1 MRKIRQAG
9 MVVLIGLGVI
19 LMGYPWFSN
28 WLYQHHVASS
38 ANVYEQ
44 YAAESGTSEITKQL
58 ETARRYNQELINS
71 RVMLTEP
78 YCDISLPEDIRYG
91 DVLDPTK
98 NGIMCFV
105 EIPKIN
111 VSLPVYHG
119 TSEEVLKKGVGH
131 MEGSALPI
139 GGMGNRPFLLAHT
152 GMNTSRMFSDL
163 TGLIEG
169 DLFYIRVLNLCL
181 TYRVCEIQTL
191 LPEEADELY
200 PDEERDLMTLVT
212 CTPYGVNSHR
222 LIVTGERISDAEV
235 EKVDVP
241 MQTADWNGSAWMRA
255 YLKAILLGSAMMVG
269 VIVAVKGLPVLWK
282 KGCKKC

>member
-1 MRKIRQAG
+1 MGKIRQAG

-44 YAAESGTSEITKQL
+44 YASESETSEITKQL
-58 ETARRYNQELINS
+58 ETARRYNQELLNS

-78 YCDISLPEDIRYG
+78 YCDISLPEDILYG

-139 GGMGNRPFLLAHT
+139 GGVGNRPFLLAHT

-163 TGLIEG
+163 TGLSEG

-269 VIVAVKGLPVLWK
+269 VIVAVKGLPALWK

>member
-1 MRKIRQAG
+1 

-28 WLYQHHVASS
+28 WLYQHHVASG

-58 ETARRYNQELINS
+58 ETARRYNQELLNS

-78 YCDISLPEDIRYG
+78 YCDISLPEDILYG

-139 GGMGNRPFLLAHT
+139 GGVGNRPFLLAHT

-163 TGLIEG
+163 TGLSEG

-269 VIVAVKGLPVLWK
+269 VIVAVKGLPALWK

>member
-1 MRKIRQAG
+1 

-78 YCDISLPEDIRYG
+78 YCDISLPEDILYG

-139 GGMGNRPFLLAHT
+139 GGVGNRPFLLAHT
-152 GMNTSRMFSDL
+152 GMNNSRMFSDL
-163 TGLIEG
+163 TGLSEG

-269 VIVAVKGLPVLWK
+269 VIVAVKGLPALWK

>member
-1 MRKIRQAG
+1 MGKIRQAG

-28 WLYQHHVASS
+28 WLYQHHVASG

-58 ETARRYNQELINS
+58 ETARRYNQELLNS

-78 YCDISLPEDIRYG
+78 YCDISLPEDILYG

-139 GGMGNRPFLLAHT
+139 GGVGNRPFLLAHT

-163 TGLIEG
+163 TGLSEG

-269 VIVAVKGLPVLWK
+269 VIVAVKGLPALWK

>member
-1 MRKIRQAG
+1 MGKIRQAG

-44 YAAESGTSEITKQL
+44 YASESGTSEITKQL

-78 YCDISLPEDIRYG
+78 YCNISLPEDILYG

-139 GGMGNRPFLLAHT
+139 GGVGNRPFLLAHT

-163 TGLIEG
+163 TGLSEG

-269 VIVAVKGLPVLWK
+269 VIVAVKGLPALWK

>member
-1 MRKIRQAG
+1 MGKIRQAG

-78 YCDISLPEDIRYG
+78 YCDISLPEDILYG
-91 DVLDPTK
+91 DVLDPAK

-139 GGMGNRPFLLAHT
+139 GGVGNRPFLLAHT

-163 TGLIEG
+163 TGLSEG

-181 TYRVCEIQTL
+181 AYRVCEIQTL

-241 MQTADWNGSAWMRA
+241 IQTADWNGSAWMRA

>member
-1 MRKIRQAG
+1 M
-9 MVVLIGLGVI
+9 
-19 LMGYPWFSN
+19 
-28 WLYQHHVASS
+28 ASS

-58 ETARRYNQELINS
+58 ETARRYNQELLNS

-78 YCDISLPEDIRYG
+78 YCDISLPEDILYG

-139 GGMGNRPFLLAHT
+139 GGVGNRPFLLAHT

-163 TGLIEG
+163 TGLSEG

-222 LIVTGERISDAEV
+222 LIVTGERILDAEV

-269 VIVAVKGLPVLWK
+269 VIVAVKGLPALWK

>member
-1 MRKIRQAG
+1 

-58 ETARRYNQELINS
+58 ETARRYNQELLNS

-78 YCDISLPEDIRYG
+78 YCDISLPEDILYG

-139 GGMGNRPFLLAHT
+139 GGVGNRPFLLAHT

-163 TGLIEG
+163 TGLSEG

-222 LIVTGERISDAEV
+222 LIVTGERILDAEV

-269 VIVAVKGLPVLWK
+269 VIVAVKGLPALWK

>member
-1 MRKIRQAG
+1 MGKIRQAG

-78 YCDISLPEDIRYG
+78 YCDISLPEDILYG

-139 GGMGNRPFLLAHT
+139 GGVGNRPFLLAHT

-163 TGLIEG
+163 TGLSEG

-222 LIVTGERISDAEV
+222 LIVTGERILDAEV

-269 VIVAVKGLPVLWK
+269 VIVAVKGLPALWK

>member
-1 MRKIRQAG
+1 

-58 ETARRYNQELINS
+58 ETARRYNQELLNS

-78 YCDISLPEDIRYG
+78 YCDISLPEDILYG

-111 VSLPVYHG
+111 VSLPVYYG

-139 GGMGNRPFLLAHT
+139 GGVGNRPFLLAHT

-163 TGLIEG
+163 TGLSEG

-222 LIVTGERISDAEV
+222 LIVTGERILDAEV

-269 VIVAVKGLPVLWK
+269 VIVAVKGLPALWK

>member
-1 MRKIRQAG
+1 

-58 ETARRYNQELINS
+58 ETARRYNQELNNS

-78 YCDISLPEDIRYG
+78 YCDISLPEDILYG

-139 GGMGNRPFLLAHT
+139 GGVGNRPFLLAHT

-163 TGLIEG
+163 TGLSEG

-269 VIVAVKGLPVLWK
+269 VIVAVKGLPALWK

>member
-1 MRKIRQAG
+1 

-44 YAAESGTSEITKQL
+44 YASESGTSEITKQL

-78 YCDISLPEDIRYG
+78 YCDISLPEDILYG

-139 GGMGNRPFLLAHT
+139 GGVGNRPFLLAHT

-163 TGLIEG
+163 TGLSEG

-269 VIVAVKGLPVLWK
+269 VIVAVKGLPALWK